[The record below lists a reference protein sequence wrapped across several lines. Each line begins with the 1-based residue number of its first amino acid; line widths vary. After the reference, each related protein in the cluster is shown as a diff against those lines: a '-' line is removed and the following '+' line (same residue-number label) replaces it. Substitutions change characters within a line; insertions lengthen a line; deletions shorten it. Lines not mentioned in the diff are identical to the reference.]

1 MMYRPAGKSVVPLI
15 PYNCTKSPN
24 AVMSLAEPY
33 PPAALT
39 AHATMDG
46 VDVTEPVGVMD
57 IDMVTVA
64 VLLLVSVAVGV

>member
-1 MMYRPAGKSVVPLI
+1 
-15 PYNCTKSPN
+15 
-24 AVMSLAEPY
+24 MSFAEPY

-46 VDVTEPVGVMD
+46 VGVIEPDGVMD
-57 IDMVTVA
+57 TDMVTVA